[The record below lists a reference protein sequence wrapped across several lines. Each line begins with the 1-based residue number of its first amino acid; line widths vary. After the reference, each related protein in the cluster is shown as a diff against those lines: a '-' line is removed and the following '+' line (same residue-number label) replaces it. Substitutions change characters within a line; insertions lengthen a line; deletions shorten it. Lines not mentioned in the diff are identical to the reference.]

1 MLSVLVLTRDMLIVH
16 AEVSIVKTRHPG
28 PNPAR
33 PTGCMTLVHAIGDTR
48 KLQGVM
54 LSCCP
59 APALRHLIRYYY
71 QVDAELARGT
81 AVQPVPARSP
91 QAIEFTFGDP
101 FGVRQLDRAG
111 ARNAYPIAL
120 IGSQT
125 FHRVELLMHGNIDAF
140 TIVFQPGAVSSLFSV
155 PAEELTNNDFD
166 GEVVLG
172 RGLGELRRRLGDVA
186 SFADRAHV
194 ADAYLL
200 TKGSASDSVSG
211 MTQAARS
218 VQASGGCLR
227 VPHLAHQAGLGIRQ
241 FERRFRYEIGVPP
254 KLYARIVRFEAAL
267 RRKAAA
273 PLTLWTDIAHAL
285 GYHDQMHMVRDFKHL
300 SGDSPTAIYG
310 QLDMFVQPE
319 LISAGRPHRDHSDH
333 KTS

>member
-1 MLSVLVLTRDMLIVH
+1 MLSVLVLMSDTLIAH
-16 AEVSIVKTRHPG
+16 TEISIVKTRHPD
-28 PNPAR
+28 PNTAR
-33 PTGCMTLVHAIGDTR
+33 LAGCMTLVHAIDDTR
-48 KLQGVM
+48 KLRGVM

-71 QVDAELARGT
+71 QVDAGLARGT

-111 ARNAYPIAL
+111 TRNAYPIAL

-125 FHRVELLMHGNIDAF
+125 FHRVELLMQGNIDAF
-140 TIVFQPGAVSSLFSV
+140 TVVLQPGAVSRLFSV

-172 RGLGELRRRLGDVA
+172 RGLGELLRRLGDVA
-186 SFADRAHV
+186 SFADRARV
-194 ADAYLL
+194 ADTYLL
-200 TKGSASDSVSG
+200 TKGPTSDSVSG
-211 MTQAARS
+211 MTLAARS

-241 FERRFRYEIGVPP
+241 FERRFRREIGVPP

-319 LISAGRPHRDHSDH
+319 LISLADRNTDHTNDKVS
-333 KTS
+333 